1 MATPGKI
8 TINGKPSEPGK
19 KDGEI
24 KRTTGTQLNNFGPIS
39 LAFTYWKW
47 DAGKKDWIETN
58 KQEWEEN
65 QPGGTTAYSV
75 LGTGTTTGSLR
86 YPKDAA
92 MQSGSDYVLFEFY
105 EYQPPFQNINKGAA
119 RAGGS
124 ALSVYNQS
132 ATDAKLY
139 EKTSLQSVI
148 LYMPEDVSTGY
159 KANWSGKAF
168 SNLGRDA
175 LATAGSGDFGE
186 AMQNAMTG
194 IGDAFNQAIP
204 NAGAKVIQEVIG
216 KITGESLEPND
227 IFAATRGVILN
238 PNVELLFSGIDLR
251 NFQLNYKLVPR
262 SAPEAETI
270 KQIVNVFRKAMLPK
284 FAKGDELI
292 FSGEN
297 NTANN
302 YIKVPNV
309 CKVTFMQGSSPNKNV
324 AQYKMCAI
332 TQVDVNYT
340 PDGTYATY
348 DDGNM
353 VAIGLS
359 LAFQETKLVF
369 AEEVENY

>member
-19 KDGEI
+19 TDGEI
-24 KRTTGTQLNNFGPIS
+24 KRTTGTQLQNYGPIG
-39 LAFTYWKW
+39 LNFTYWKW
-47 DAGKKDWIETN
+47 DAAKKDWIETD
-58 KQEWEEN
+58 KQTWEESLG
-65 QPGGTTAYSV
+65 GGTTAYQA

-86 YPKDAA
+86 YPKDAGMTA
-92 MQSGSDYVLFEFY
+92 KSDYVLFEFY

-119 RAGGS
+119 KAGGS
-124 ALSVYNQS
+124 GLSVYNQS
-132 ATDAKLY
+132 ATDASLY
-139 EKTSLQSVI
+139 KKTSQKSVI

-159 KANWSGKAF
+159 KANWTGKAF
-168 SNLGRDA
+168 SNIGRDA
-175 LATAGSGDFGE
+175 LATAGSGDLGQVL
-186 AMQNAMTG
+186 QNAATTADTML
-194 IGDAFNQAIP
+194 NQAIP
-204 NAGAKVIQEVIG
+204 NAGVKAIQEVIG
-216 KITGESLEPND
+216 KITGESLEAND

-251 NFQLNYKLVPR
+251 NFSLNYKLVPR
-262 SAPEAETI
+262 NSTEAGII
-270 KQIVNVFRKAMLPK
+270 KDIILQFKKAMLPS
-284 FAKGDELI
+284 FAKGNELN
-292 FSGEN
+292 FSGEQA
-297 NTANN
+297 TSNN

-309 CKVTFMQGSSPNKNV
+309 CKITFMQGSDPNKNV

-359 LAFQETKLVF
+359 LSFQETKLVF